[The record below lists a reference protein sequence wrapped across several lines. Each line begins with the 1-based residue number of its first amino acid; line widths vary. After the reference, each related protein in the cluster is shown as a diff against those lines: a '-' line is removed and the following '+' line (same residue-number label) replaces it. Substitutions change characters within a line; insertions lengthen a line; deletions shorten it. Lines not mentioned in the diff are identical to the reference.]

1 MYYIFENGSFMRDLN
16 FRPKGGVL
24 SFTHKYIPVAAVVT
38 KWWSNGRNETTAEII
53 RPAGRPLKIKIS

>member
-24 SFTHKYIPVAAVVT
+24 RFRHKYIPVAAVVT
-38 KWWSNGRNETTAEII
+38 KWCGGRMVETTAEIN
-53 RPAGRPLKIKIS
+53 RPAVP

>member
-24 SFTHKYIPVAAVVT
+24 RFRHKYIPVAAVVT
-38 KWWSNGRNETTAEII
+38 KWCGGRMVETK
-53 RPAGRPLKIKIS
+53 RLPK

>member
-24 SFTHKYIPVAAVVT
+24 RFRHKYIPVAAVV
-38 KWWSNGRNETTAEII
+38 KWWSNGRNETTAEIN
-53 RPAGRPLKIKIS
+53 RPAVP